1 MKFPPPKQIKGEKQ
15 PTFGLEMSSRKMQGT
30 KKPTQSATYLKMVG
44 GWLLTFLGGLAAG
57 LGVFA
62 SIPESSYYY
71 VKNIQ
76 SNGLFLVLAGI
87 MLGVIGAIRLYVTY
101 LPKESS

>member
-1 MKFPPPKQIKGEKQ
+1 
-15 PTFGLEMSSRKMQGT
+15 MSSKKTKGT
-30 KKPTQSATYLKMVG
+30 KKPTQSVISLKMVG
-44 GWLLTFLGGLAAG
+44 GWLLTFFGGLAAG

-62 SIPESSYYY
+62 SIPELSYYY
-71 VKNIQ
+71 VKNMQ
-76 SNGLFLVLAGI
+76 SNGLFLALAGI